1 VRDTP
6 AAREVGRP
14 KAGEGN
20 VDNIKITDGGTS
32 APYLIARLHGVAKTL
47 IIPTLC
53 DTSPEV

>member
-14 KAGEGN
+14 KAGDGN
-20 VDNIKITDGGTS
+20 GVYNTITKGSTN
-32 APYLIARLHGVAKTL
+32 APYLISRLHGVAKTL

-53 DTSPEV
+53 DTSLEV